1 MCVCSSASL
10 KEGRRQGQIHTVRRE
25 AEDTV
30 LRAEGGHRSRTPGW
44 LPANGSDSTRVV
56 KMMPPKSFDK
66 NIAEECCELW
76 LDVPAETRPTIDLGA
91 PLLPHPGSNAFSS
104 GSAN

>member
-56 KMMPPKSFDK
+56 EMMPPKSFDK

-76 LDVPAETRPTIDLGA
+76 LDGPQKLDQQLTSERRSCRTPDRMLF
-91 PLLPHPGSNAFSS
+91 L
-104 GSAN
+104 